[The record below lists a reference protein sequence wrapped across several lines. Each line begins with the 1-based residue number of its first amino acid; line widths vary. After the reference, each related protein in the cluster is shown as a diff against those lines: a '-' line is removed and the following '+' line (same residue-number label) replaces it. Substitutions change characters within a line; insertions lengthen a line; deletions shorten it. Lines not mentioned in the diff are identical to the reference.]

1 MTTARGTVP
10 YVARAWVDA
19 GTAEWGPLRLLMTAY
34 GRLGYRADRWGLG
47 TDVVLLLSGPEG
59 PPAAPASRS
68 TRTRAGGP
76 VLVGVGAATVACDR
90 GGLPTTVLDVLGE
103 TWSVEEVTG
112 VWTQPGLVPAA
123 AVRTAWLVRLAC
135 WHSPSPGT
143 AAVLTMT
150 DSGTWHLR
158 PPR

>member
-1 MTTARGTVP
+1 ML

-19 GTAEWGPLRLLMTAY
+19 GTAKWGPLRLLMTAY

-59 PPAAPASRS
+59 PPESPASRS
-68 TRTRAGGP
+68 TRAQVDGP
-76 VLVGVGAATVACDR
+76 VLVGVGDAAVTCDR
-90 GGLPTTVLDVLGE
+90 RGLPTTVLDVLGE

-112 VWTQPGLVPAA
+112 VWTQLGAVPAA
-123 AVRTAWLVRLAC
+123 AVRTAWHIRLVC
-135 WHSPSPGT
+135 WHSPTPGT
-143 AAVLTMT
+143 AAVLSVT
-150 DSGTWHLR
+150 DAGAWHLR